1 MAKMGRPIE
10 KNPRSHVLSVRMTGE
25 EWERLHEC
33 AKFKDSTITSVAR
46 EAIIKSCKRILSKS
60 SGK

>member
-1 MAKMGRPIE
+1 MGRLIE

-46 EAIIKSCKRILSKS
+46 EAIFTKIKSCNRIISKS